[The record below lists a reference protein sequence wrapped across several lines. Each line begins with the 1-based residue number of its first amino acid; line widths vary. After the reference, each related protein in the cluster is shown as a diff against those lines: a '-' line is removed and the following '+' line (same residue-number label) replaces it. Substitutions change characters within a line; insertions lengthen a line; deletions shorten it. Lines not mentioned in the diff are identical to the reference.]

1 MSFTIIYTYY
11 KEDPLVDWY
20 PEPADVTNLINQY
33 KADGKI
39 TYHNEEE
46 VDSLTKRYTI
56 TFDNQPRSLELGDE
70 SVIQAFK
77 SGQTVHNTNNQITVT
92 KTYGQ

>member
-1 MSFTIIYTYY
+1 MAFTIIYTHS

-20 PEPADVTNLINQY
+20 PEPAEVTNLINDY
-33 KADGKI
+33 KAAGKI
-39 TYHNEEE
+39 TSLVEEDI
-46 VDSLTKRYTI
+46 DSLTKRYTI

-70 SVIQAFK
+70 SVIQSFK
-77 SGQTVHNTNNQITVT
+77 SSQAIHNTTNNITIT